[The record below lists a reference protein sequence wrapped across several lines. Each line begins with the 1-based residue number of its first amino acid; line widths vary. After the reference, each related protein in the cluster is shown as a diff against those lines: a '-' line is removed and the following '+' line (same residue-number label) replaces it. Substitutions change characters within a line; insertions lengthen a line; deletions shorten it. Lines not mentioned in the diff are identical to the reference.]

1 MLRIAVKLIPSLYA
15 VSSFCK
21 CSPEMSV
28 NYSTNSSHFGSFKN
42 CLSPAPLTSY
52 TLLLPVFIFVLFVG
66 YQRWRKQ
73 RSVVT
78 ATAMTS
84 HSDIFTYNLVF
95 LEIFSVVATVLFWLL
110 HKSRTCIY
118 GCHEYISYLVTFTD
132 AVSPPHLCGSLS
144 GSCSPSQISAA

>member
-28 NYSTNSSHFGSFKN
+28 NYSTSPSHSGSFKN
-42 CLSPAPLTSY
+42 CLSPAPFISY

-78 ATAMTS
+78 ATVLTS
-84 HSDIFTYNLVF
+84 HLQLGLLGDLQCCCKCAI
-95 LEIFSVVATVLFWLL
+95 LFWLL
-110 HKSRTCIY
+110 HKSRACIY
-118 GCHEYISYLVTFTD
+118 CCHEYISYLATCTD

-144 GSCSPSQISAA
+144 GSCSPSQILGA